1 MGFFLRIYGLN
12 RACFNFYALI
22 SKDLKIRISSL
33 SFVVLEIIF
42 FLYKRIFKMFSEN
55 IDYVRFE
62 SYSLCN
68 PLEIHKTLFIFPEFR
83 YFFIL

>member
-1 MGFFLRIYGLN
+1 
-12 RACFNFYALI
+12 
-22 SKDLKIRISSL
+22 
-33 SFVVLEIIF
+33 
-42 FLYKRIFKMFSEN
+42 MFSEN

-83 YFFIL
+83 YFIIL